1 MSTRTEHD
9 SLGDIEVDTEALWG
23 AQTERA
29 RHNFEIGSGRMPIQL
44 IRALA
49 HVKAAAAQA
58 NTRLGLVKADTAKAI
73 VAAAQEV
80 IEGRHD
86 DHFPLPVW
94 QTGSGTQTNMNVNEV
109 LANRASEL
117 LGGGRGAQRKVHPN
131 DEVNRSQSSNDVFP
145 TAIHVAVAREV
156 AEALLPAIDTL
167 RATLDRKAKDFAD
180 IVKTGRTHLQD
191 ATPVTLGQVFSG
203 YVAQLDIAR
212 AAIEHARPATH
223 ELAIGGTAV
232 GTGLNAPAEFSPAVA
247 ASLAKAIGLPF
258 KCADNRFAA
267 LAGHEPIVALHGALK
282 TLAAALNKIANDL
295 RWLASGPRC
304 GIGELSLPANEP
316 GSSIMPGKVNPT
328 QCEALTMICARVF
341 GNDVTVNIGAA
352 SGNFELNVFKPVIAQ
367 ATLESIEL
375 LADGMISFERHCV
388 DGVEPNRA
396 RIDELVERSLML
408 VTALTPQIGYDAA
421 GDIAKKAHA
430 NGTTLREEAIA
441 SGKVSGEDFDR
452 WVRPQDMV

>member
-1 MSTRTEHD
+1 MSTRTERD
-9 SLGDIEVDTEALWG
+9 SLGDIEVDDNALWG

-29 RHNFEIGSGRMPIQL
+29 RHNFEIGSGRMPIQI

-49 HVKAAAAQA
+49 RVKAAAAQA
-58 NTRLGLVKADTAKAI
+58 NARLGSVEAETANAI

-80 IEGRHD
+80 VDGRHD
-86 DHFPLPVW
+86 EHFPLPVW

-145 TAIHVAVAREV
+145 TAIHVAVAHEV
-156 AEALLPAIDTL
+156 AAALLPAVDIL
-167 RATLDRKAKDFAD
+167 RATLDAKATDFAD

-212 AAIEHARPATH
+212 AAIEQTRAAVHD
-223 ELAIGGTAV
+223 LAIGGTAV
-232 GTGLNAPAEFSPAVA
+232 GTGLNAPAEFGPSVA
-247 ASLAKAIGLPF
+247 ASLAEAVGLPF

-267 LAGHEPIVALHGALK
+267 LAGHEPVVALHGALK

-295 RWLASGPRC
+295 RWLGSGPRC
-304 GIGELSLPANEP
+304 GIGEISLPANEP

-328 QCEALTMICARVF
+328 QCEAMTMICARVF
-341 GNDVTVNIGAA
+341 GNDVTVNIAGA

-367 ATLESIEL
+367 ATLESVEL
-375 LADGMISFERHCV
+375 LADGMVSFSRHCAE
-388 DGVEPNRA
+388 GVEPNRT